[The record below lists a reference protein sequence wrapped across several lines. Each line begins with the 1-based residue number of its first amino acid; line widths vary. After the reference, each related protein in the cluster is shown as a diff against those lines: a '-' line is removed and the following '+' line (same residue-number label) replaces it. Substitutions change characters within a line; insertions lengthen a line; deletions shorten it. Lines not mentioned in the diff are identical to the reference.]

1 MGKRQRDC
9 VGCGAPVGMVARQH
23 CCRCTR
29 RLREA
34 AAKQLCP
41 GCGKDRVLSPATGR
55 CVLCSRRCSRCG
67 HPVRAAD
74 ATLCRDCRR
83 RDTAQAA
90 KATCPR
96 CGRPGLLREQTGW
109 CGSCSQPAAPRQP
122 PRVCTA
128 CGQLRRHAGLGMC
141 SPCWQRHPD
150 RPFIRAQGI
159 KTRLV
164 DSPAWFDEFI
174 GYLAVRHC
182 PARACVFISALGR
195 LLEDAEPNHP
205 QALLERARRP
215 GRSMGTPARSL
226 EDFFTGRR
234 LALRTDQ
241 EDRLAAGRRQRRVDA
256 APAELRPAIAAFTES
271 MLRCRER
278 ARRAGT
284 RPRSDHTVETAVAII
299 RDMARFLAAERNR
312 RDWAVV
318 DVHDIEAFLGALPLA
333 RKRRLTVLRQFFRFA
348 RAQRIVLVDPTRGL
362 SASPYR
368 GFTGQTLDLARQRA
382 LFIRWTTDP
391 AVHPHEALLGI
402 LALLHAA
409 SSHEIRLLR
418 CADVEPTTRTVRL
431 GRRPQPVPLDPAS
444 WAVLQRCLQHRT
456 LQHTDNPHV
465 VVTRGTKAGN
475 KPASTAY
482 FTHALDAVGVR
493 PRTVRGTRLIDLVN
507 TMDPKLVADAFG
519 MHATGVLIYLRDYV
533 EESRLEAAAPN
544 P

>member
-150 RPFIRAQGI
+150 RPFIRAHGI

-215 GRSMGTPARSL
+215 GRSMGTLARSL

-409 SSHEIRLLR
+409 SSHEIQR
-418 CADVEPTTRTVRL
+418 CAAPTSSRRRAPSASVDDRNQYLWTRPAGRSCNAACSTGPSSTPTTRT
-431 GRRPQPVPLDPAS
+431 S
-444 WAVLQRCLQHRT
+444 W
-456 LQHTDNPHV
+456 
-465 VVTRGTKAGN
+465 
-475 KPASTAY
+475 
-482 FTHALDAVGVR
+482 
-493 PRTVRGTRLIDLVN
+493 
-507 TMDPKLVADAFG
+507 
-519 MHATGVLIYLRDYV
+519 
-533 EESRLEAAAPN
+533 
-544 P
+544 